1 MAENSSVAVM
11 SMRCA
16 PGASSCFVAALL
28 AEIGAAWKCREMAPD
43 PEVTETEILLELKVL
58 QKIPTTLN
66 LKRSENF
73 EEVSGSE
80 RPSLEAFASSFGGSM
95 SCKRWLA
102 WSRRRAW
109 GLAEGF
115 RVKGSRGANRI
126 LGLVL

>member
-11 SMRCA
+11 GMRCA

-28 AEIGAAWKCREMAPD
+28 AEIGAAWKCHEMALD
-43 PEVTETEILLELKVL
+43 PEVTEIPLDLKVL

-80 RPSLEAFASSFGGSM
+80 PPSLEALASSLGGSM

-102 WSRRRAW
+102 WSRRRV
-109 GLAEGF
+109 LAEGF